1 VFRGRPIGPPFFD
14 INQEQEGCI
23 VTATAELSLDHFRNE
38 QHTRSARPRPSL
50 FDSIGGHF
58 WTVAPELRASVLP
71 PAQLSAMPFNMPVM
85 DSAIGKVNIRGLL
98 NDAPASETLV
108 VIIHGVGGSA
118 YSLCCLAAAKAVE
131 RTGHA
136 SLRLSLRGADLSGED
151 FYHCGLTDDLRAALA
166 SPELRRFRR
175 VFLLGYSLGGHIA
188 LRAAIEQIDPRLR
201 GVAAICPPLD
211 LIASAAAFD
220 APGQTPYRRYIF
232 AGLNRIYAAV
242 AARQKVPSPVEVVCQ
257 ARTCAERD
265 ELTVVPRFG
274 FASARDYYLR
284 AGVAPVIHQ
293 LAIPSLIVASL
304 NDPLVPPH
312 TLRPAVANA
321 SSALTVRWV
330 EKGGH
335 IYFPSGMDLGFGG
348 GPGLEHQVV
357 SWLSHQ

>member
-1 VFRGRPIGPPFFD
+1 MS
-14 INQEQEGCI
+14 N
-23 VTATAELSLDHFRNE
+23 TAELTLEFFRGE
-38 QHTRSARPRPSL
+38 RHETYARPRTSV
-50 FDSIGGHF
+50 FDQIASHF
-58 WTVAPELRASVLP
+58 WTVAPELRASVFPPSPLAARPFRTTVVDPMRGELP
-71 PAQLSAMPFNMPVM
+71 V
-85 DSAIGKVNIRGLL
+85 KGLL

-108 VIIHGVGGSA
+108 VIVHGVGGSA
-118 YSLCCLAAAKAVE
+118 HSQCSLRAAKAVAQA
-131 RTGHA
+131 GHA
-136 SLRLSLRGADLSGED
+136 SLRISLRGADLSGDD

-188 LRAAIEQIDPRLR
+188 LRAAIDQIDSRLR

-211 LIASAAAFD
+211 LIANAAAFD
-220 APGQTPYRRYIF
+220 APEVTPYRRYIF

-242 AARQKVPSPVEVVCQ
+242 AARREVPSPVEIVKQ

-284 AGVAPVIHQ
+284 AGVAPNLHR
-293 LAIPSLIVASL
+293 LAIPSLVVASL

-312 TLRPAVANA
+312 TLRPAATRA
-321 SSALTVRWV
+321 SAALTMRWV

-335 IYFPSGMDLGFGG
+335 IYFPTKTDLGFGQRL
-348 GPGLEHQVV
+348 GLEHQVV
-357 SWLSHQ
+357 SWLNRQ